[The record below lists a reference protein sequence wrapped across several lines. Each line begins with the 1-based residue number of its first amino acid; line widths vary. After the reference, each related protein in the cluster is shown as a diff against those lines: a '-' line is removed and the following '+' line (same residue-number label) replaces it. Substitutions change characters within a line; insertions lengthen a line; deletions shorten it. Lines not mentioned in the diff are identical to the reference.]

1 MGKDFMLFF
10 SFIVK
15 INLSQSEPKLKMFTL
30 YR

>member
-1 MGKDFMLFF
+1 MLFF